1 MMNWYKLATF
11 ELQFFDDRNVIND
24 RIRFFEL
31 TTKYLNKLAKVVFQ
45 NGVLARSVNQQIM
58 NHKKISSYPVLRD
71 ILIQADNIALDSPW
85 KFAAF
90 CKIAI
95 FEIDKKVIE
104 WRKERKEF
112 TEETLPKRMKGFI
125 DNAS

>member
-1 MMNWYKLATF
+1 MNWYKFSAF
-11 ELQFFDDRNVIND
+11 ELQFFNDRNVIND
-24 RIRFFEL
+24 RIKFFEL
-31 TTKYLNKLAKVVFQ
+31 TTEYLNKLAKVIFQ

-95 FEIDKKVIE
+95 DEVNKKIIE
-104 WRKERKEF
+104 WKKERKEF
-112 TEETLPKRMKGFI
+112 TEKTLPERMKGFT
-125 DNAS
+125 DAT